1 MKNFIQGFCCLL
13 VFCLYPGQV
22 RSENTRVRIEMVR
35 NSPELRVDGRPF
47 FIHSAAFFYSRLP
60 RDQWETSLRRH
71 AELGINTLDLYL
83 QWNWHEPEEGRFDFD
98 GHTNPRRDLKG
109 LLHLISKMGFKLIV
123 RPGPVILNEWKNGG
137 YPDWLL
143 TRAEYQESLQDV
155 LEGRYPRLSGLST
168 SQSEEASRQWL
179 ANATHLQYTRLWF
192 FEVMKVLSP
201 YLPSRG
207 GNILFF
213 QLDDDQAINRTN
225 YNGPIFWRYM
235 NRLRQDLE
243 EAALSVGGEPAD
255 ILPFINPTDMRVSA
269 AGFDPS
275 FSKPIAA
282 MGQWYMN
289 SSSEA
294 LNFEETATL
303 QFYVEELKTQPAF
316 PPMIIEFQAGWY
328 VPGDDQYA
336 KRSDPSNTLLASRTL
351 LAHGLRGLNY
361 FPLQDTLYPAGYEV
375 PWTNHYYTWDA
386 ALDLNSDE
394 QMRAQS
400 VRRNGNLIRG
410 MGELLAQT
418 RKQADVGIVYALG
431 GFQPQEKL
439 SKEEVRAVSSQ
450 VLALQQ
456 ALMQARVTNEYL
468 DPEYQPL
475 EQLKRH
481 KLLLMPIHRMSSGR
495 NIALSRTTEERLIQ
509 YVNSGGILAFF
520 PRAPETG
527 LLAEWFSGIQ
537 RNVAQGGT
545 DQTVCFLSQKP
556 AEFRVSGG
564 IESYGLST
572 AFSPTVGNFETI
584 ARARNRENSSAVG
597 LERRVGNGRIIVLG
611 WDFFSGIS
619 TKPEKTANAI
629 SLPPNEHRKD
639 SLAADLSEINTVVE
653 ELLARGN
660 VSRAI
665 HWSDAAEPGKE
676 RMVDVQLEAAN
687 ACSGFG
693 FVSLVNFSGDS
704 EREIKV
710 SVSRPEDCIPAT
722 ELPTVRILPKDALL
736 LPLRLPLKAFL
747 FGETDAE
754 LVASNAELF
763 LVEGEDQHFRLGF
776 HAPLPSEVILKLEN
790 PERYQFKSQGVEL
803 KPVMDREHGW
813 IRVAFPGGEGALSIR
828 FLNVEMREVPV
839 GSVKKS
845 RANTVK
851 EETKAVSNLPGG
863 VPAEDEVQVTLSSAY
878 TLPIRGQLTLD
889 LSPPVLALDN
899 KGPARVVLDLNNRTS
914 REVKYSLEF
923 HVNGYRLQ
931 PSLKVLR
938 IRPFSKEAF
947 EFNLDLFLE
956 SPMDSKVKFVPG
968 KVLLKSRHKTI
979 ERGFYLLALDPGT
992 AKAYALDLDRDGF
1005 PEVVLENS
1013 ELRLVI
1019 TPHAGAR
1026 SFVLIDKA
1034 AKRNIFTSVGALR
1047 DRFQFSFNQA
1057 SWTLPRQVRG
1067 YFGLHNRPYQFE
1079 ILDTG
1084 DSKATVRL
1092 FYEAPDVAPSG
1103 AFIEKIITL
1112 HDSQRYF
1119 DVEYRVTPHE
1129 VSQTTPQA
1137 FISSNY
1143 ITRVSGEEGPPLI
1156 LVPVG
1161 STGPLVLRSQS
1172 ILKDG
1177 TTEMLMEFKPFDQT
1191 VATYSYTVRYELA
1204 PPRRQ

>member
-1 MKNFIQGFCCLL
+1 
-13 VFCLYPGQV
+13 
-22 RSENTRVRIEMVR
+22 
-35 NSPELRVDGRPF
+35 
-47 FIHSAAFFYSRLP
+47 
-60 RDQWETSLRRH
+60 
-71 AELGINTLDLYL
+71 
-83 QWNWHEPEEGRFDFD
+83 
-98 GHTNPRRDLKG
+98 
-109 LLHLISKMGFKLIV
+109 
-123 RPGPVILNEWKNGG
+123 
-137 YPDWLL
+137 
-143 TRAEYQESLQDV
+143 
-155 LEGRYPRLSGLST
+155 
-168 SQSEEASRQWL
+168 
-179 ANATHLQYTRLWF
+179 
-192 FEVMKVLSP
+192 
-201 YLPSRG
+201 
-207 GNILFF
+207 
-213 QLDDDQAINRTN
+213 
-225 YNGPIFWRYM
+225 
-235 NRLRQDLE
+235 
-243 EAALSVGGEPAD
+243 
-255 ILPFINPTDMRVSA
+255 MRVSA
-269 AGFDPS
+269 AGFDPG

-289 SSSEA
+289 FSSEA

-386 ALDLNSDE
+386 ALDLNAGE

-439 SKEEVRAVSSQ
+439 SKEEIRAVSSQ

-456 ALMQARVTNEYL
+456 ALMLAHVTNEYL

-481 KLLLMPIHRMSSGR
+481 KLLLMPVHRMPSGR
-495 NIALSRTTEERLIQ
+495 NITLSHTTEERLIQ
-509 YVNSGGILAFF
+509 YVNSGGILVFF
-520 PRAPETG
+520 PQAPETG

-537 RNVAQGGT
+537 RNVAQGKT
-545 DQTVCFLSQKP
+545 DQTVFFNSQKP
-556 AEFRVSGG
+556 AELRVPGE

-572 AFSPTVGNFETI
+572 ASSPTAGNFETL
-584 ARARNRENSSAVG
+584 ARTRNKENPLAVG

-619 TKPEKTANAI
+619 TKPEEKANAI
-629 SLPPNEHRKD
+629 SLPPNEQRKD
-639 SLAADLSEINTVVE
+639 SLAADLSELNTVVE
-653 ELLARGN
+653 ELLVRGN

-665 HWSDAAEPGKE
+665 HWSDAAEPGQE
-676 RMVDVQLEAAN
+676 RMVDVQLEASN

-704 EREIKV
+704 AREIKV

-722 ELPTVRILPKDALL
+722 DLPTVRILPRAALL
-736 LPLRLPLKAFL
+736 LPLHLPLKAFL
-747 FGETDAE
+747 FGEADAE

-763 LVEGEDQHFRLGF
+763 LVEGEGQHFRLGF

-803 KPVMDREHGW
+803 KPVVDREHSW
-813 IRVAFPGGEGALSIR
+813 VRVAFPEGEGSLSIR
-828 FLNVEMREVPV
+828 FLNVEMRGSPV

-851 EETKAVSNLPGG
+851 KETKPVSNLPGG
-863 VPAEDEVQVTLSSAY
+863 VPAGDEVQMTISSSY

-889 LSPPVLALDN
+889 LNPAVLVLDN
-899 KGPARVVLDLNNRTS
+899 KGPARMVLDLNNRTS
-914 REVKYSLEF
+914 REMKYSVEF
-923 HVNGYRLQ
+923 QVNGYRLQ

-938 IRPFSKEAF
+938 IRPFSEEAF
-947 EFNLDLFLE
+947 ELNLSLFPK
-956 SPMDSKVKFVPG
+956 SAIDPKVKFAPG

-979 ERGFYLLALDPGT
+979 EREFYLLSLDPGT

-1005 PEVVLENS
+1005 PDVVLENS

-1057 SWTLPRQVRG
+1057 NWTLPRQIRG

-1084 DSKATVRL
+1084 DSKATVRF

-1112 HDSQRYF
+1112 HGSQRYF

-1129 VSQTTPQA
+1129 VSPTTPQA
-1137 FISSNY
+1137 FISSNS
-1143 ITRVSGEEGPPLI
+1143 ITMVSGEECPPLI
-1156 LVPVG
+1156 LSPVG
-1161 STGPLVLRSQS
+1161 STEPLVLRSQG

-1177 TTEMLMEFKPFDQT
+1177 TAEMMMEFKPFDQT
-1191 VATYSYTVRYELA
+1191 AATYSYTVRYELA